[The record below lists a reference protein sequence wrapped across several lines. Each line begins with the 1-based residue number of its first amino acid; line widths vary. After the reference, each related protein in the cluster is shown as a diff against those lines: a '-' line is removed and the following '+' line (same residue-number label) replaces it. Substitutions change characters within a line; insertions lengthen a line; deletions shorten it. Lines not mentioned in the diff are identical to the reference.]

1 MKRSLYIH
9 IGTHKTGSTA
19 IQSFLTLN
27 KNIMQEF
34 GVLYPNKSENHY
46 LITKELREKEKPF
59 LDKETQLYKIFSEI
73 REKKSN
79 KYIISSEGF
88 CESDK
93 ILIPRLK
100 DALKFFAI
108 DFETKIIVYLR
119 PQVSWFESSY
129 QQIVKDQNVKYQIRQ
144 FIHKKARKF
153 YCPGFL

>member
-59 LDKETQLYKIFSEI
+59 LDKETQLYKIF
-73 REKKSN
+73 
-79 KYIISSEGF
+79 GT
-88 CESDK
+88 
-93 ILIPRLK
+93 L
-100 DALKFFAI
+100 
-108 DFETKIIVYLR
+108 
-119 PQVSWFESSY
+119 
-129 QQIVKDQNVKYQIRQ
+129 
-144 FIHKKARKF
+144 
-153 YCPGFL
+153 